1 MLPETT
7 RPTLGAII
15 GLHPI
20 ERFLVC
26 GNCISHETYTYT
38 RSNGSCSPCF
48 FISSSGHAT
57 RQRRRLLSHTDKK
70 SDFENVKPGEKLVL
84 VCKNSDSIKVT
95 DFKDKKQT
103 MELCADGKMLHCT
116 KCKREYRVTWNTP
129 ISKGGLPMYATKTV
143 YEQGKPCMFV
153 AKLK

>member
-1 MLPETT
+1 MKIIHTLVATSLAALVFSSAAQAMPPG
-7 RPTLGAII
+7 RGGVYYPTL
-15 GLHPI
+15 
-20 ERFLVC
+20 
-26 GNCISHETYTYT
+26 T
-38 RSNGSCSPCF
+38 
-48 FISSSGHAT
+48 
-57 RQRRRLLSHTDKK
+57 KK